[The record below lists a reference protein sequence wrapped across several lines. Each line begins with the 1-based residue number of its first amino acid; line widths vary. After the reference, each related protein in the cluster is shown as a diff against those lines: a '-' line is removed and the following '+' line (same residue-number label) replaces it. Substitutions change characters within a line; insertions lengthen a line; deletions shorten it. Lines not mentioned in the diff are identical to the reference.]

1 MVLSEPVSDERGLAP
16 GLADPAPVVVENLC
30 AQFVFDGDSLLRLGQ
45 VNKFWH
51 GVVSDVALWER
62 LNAARF
68 DVSAISSAQVPAQP
82 ATAIPGWCFFAGLDS
97 GGDDCATPEDA
108 KGNLRPSDL
117 AARADQ
123 LGAIAFN
130 TQGWIKDRLQAKSCW
145 KRHSYVPGV
154 GLYVR
159 ESAVARVLG
168 VPLPAPLPEKADPQV
183 RPPDFPGWVFYHL
196 VDSPGGDIRH
206 PANGDND
213 FTSTCSTLEE
223 LAEVAARLPSCLAFN
238 TSGSLKHRL
247 QPQVHWRQDS
257 GTCSWGGLYVREDA
271 AGANKLRRPTG
282 GGSLEPCLRYFQLGK
297 TRLRAARDVDVVWLN
312 DTYLMRV
319 PDPKVAAAATAGAAV
334 TDPAGGAPEPLEV
347 VKLSHVCWLD
357 LTGRFNGVGPGRY
370 HCLWVLWSTE
380 RCNVAE
386 LNFSIVLRSAR
397 RLHTGVLAASVKV
410 VPEAKSV
417 SDGEANVP
425 GGGISGEGTPALGTV
440 LDSVVVRGKK
450 LRAGAGLGWFHQ
462 PAGFFRVPPGAVYD
476 VEVRLWNHDSTLKSG
491 LFFKELLLE
500 GPY

>member
-130 TQGWIKDRLQAKSCW
+130 TRGWIKDRLQAKSCW

-238 TSGSLKHRL
+238 TPGSLKHRL
-247 QPQVHWRQDS
+247 QPQVRWRLEGS
-257 GTCSWGGLYVREDA
+257 SCSWCGLYVREDVVEA
-271 AGANKLRRPTG
+271 SRLCRPK

-357 LTGRFNGVGPGRY
+357 LTGRFNGG
-370 HCLWVLWSTE
+370 S
-380 RCNVAE
+380 
-386 LNFSIVLRSAR
+386 
-397 RLHTGVLAASVKV
+397 RLQC
-410 VPEAKSV
+410 
-417 SDGEANVP
+417 
-425 GGGISGEGTPALGTV
+425 I
-440 LDSVVVRGKK
+440 
-450 LRAGAGLGWFHQ
+450 
-462 PAGFFRVPPGAVYD
+462 
-476 VEVRLWNHDSTLKSG
+476 
-491 LFFKELLLE
+491 
-500 GPY
+500 